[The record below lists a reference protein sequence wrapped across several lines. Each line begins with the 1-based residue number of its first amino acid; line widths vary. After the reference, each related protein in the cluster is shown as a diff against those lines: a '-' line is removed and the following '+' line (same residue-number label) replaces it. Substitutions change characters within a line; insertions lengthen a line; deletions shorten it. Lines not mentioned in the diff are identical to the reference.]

1 MLIVLYS
8 HIFKTNATYKLMDY
22 FVSTLTL
29 NFLSRASSAF
39 SAIFIFSAF
48 DLHFGAPAIFCEHCR
63 NMVMKII
70 ITRTDFAHGKALT
83 FTPHFLLTNAVISSS

>member
-1 MLIVLYS
+1 ME
-8 HIFKTNATYKLMDY
+8 N